1 MKGKN
6 PSDLH
11 INKKTSGFT
20 TNIFLNIIIVI
31 LAGIIIFMSYSLFTK
46 ISLLSSDG
54 DETDSNL
61 TARIV
66 QLEVLNGCGI
76 AGAAE
81 KFTNYLRENNFDVVQ
96 VGNYYSFDIDN
107 TIVIDRT
114 GNKSNAIKVADA
126 LGIDSKN
133 VIQQINNDYFL
144 DVSLIIGK
152 DFNRLKPLTK
162 RYF

>member
-1 MKGKN
+1 VKEKN

-11 INKKTSGFT
+11 THKTSVFAK
-20 TNIFLNIIIVI
+20 NILLNIIIVV
-31 LAGIIIFMSYSLFTK
+31 LAGIIIFMSYSVFMK
-46 ISLLSSDG
+46 ISLLSSEG
-54 DETDSNL
+54 DDNDPDL
-61 TARIV
+61 TSRIV

-76 AGAAE
+76 SGAAE
-81 KFTNYLRENNFDVVQ
+81 KFTNYLRQNNFDVVQ

-114 GNKSNAIKVADA
+114 GNKGNAIKVADA

-152 DFNRLKPLTK
+152 DFNRLKP
-162 RYF
+162 YN